1 LQRRLITAF
10 AALLNEV
17 IMLQSQWQQ
26 TSTHTSAHLAQTM
39 TLLSLTAAELQQKI
53 DSELAENPALELVE
67 ERRCPMCKRLLPPG
81 GPCPICSQP
90 KSDASDEPIVFISP
104 REDFYT
110 GISTG
115 SHEIPDE
122 PFASESID
130 LPAYVLKQAASKLRT
145 EDRML
150 AAYILS
156 NLDEDGLLTT
166 TLMEIARYHHRLP
179 SEIEDVIALL
189 KHCDPVGVCSA
200 NPGEA
205 MLAQIDS
212 LEEVTDVPELT
223 REIVQHHLHQVSQHH
238 FSEIARELSTTAH
251 QVQLVANFISENL
264 NPFPARAYWGDVR
277 NPGTSGTEVF
287 HQPDVLVYYLNDK
300 PGNPL
305 VVEII
310 LPVRG
315 TLKVNQLFKE
325 SMKSVDQEQAEVWKG
340 DIEKASLLIKC
351 IQQRSN
357 AMKLLLEKL
366 VVIQKDYIVGG
377 DKNMVPLTRAQ
388 IAQELGLH
396 ESTISRAV
404 SGKTLQLPNKKIVP
418 MAIFFDR
425 SLSLRTIIKEMIEQE
440 DHPMSD
446 SEIKERLEE
455 DGVTIAR
462 RTVAKYRSM
471 EGILPAH
478 LRQKNPGSMG

>member
-1 LQRRLITAF
+1 MFQHQL
-10 AALLNEV
+10 
-17 IMLQSQWQQ
+17 QQ
-26 TSTHTSAHLAQTM
+26 TSTNTSAHLAQTM

-53 DSELAENPALELVE
+53 DSELANNPALELVE
-67 ERRCPMCKRLLPPG
+67 ERRCPMCKRILPATG
-81 GPCPICSQP
+81 SCPICSQP
-90 KSDASDEPIVFISP
+90 KSESSDEPIVFISP

-110 GISTG
+110 GGSAT

-122 PFASESID
+122 PYASESID
-130 LPAYVLKQAASKLRT
+130 LPSFVLRQAAGDLRT
-145 EDRML
+145 EDRLL
-150 AAYILS
+150 AAYIL
-156 NLDEDGLLTT
+156 NHLDEDGLLTVT
-166 TLMEIARYHHRLP
+166 IMEIARYHHRLP
-179 SEIEDVIALL
+179 SEIEEVVELL
-189 KHCDPVGVCSA
+189 KRCDPVGVCASTP
-200 NPGEA
+200 NEA
-205 MLAQIDS
+205 MLAQIES
-212 LEEVTDVPELT
+212 LAETTQIPDLT
-223 REIVQHHLHQVSQHH
+223 REIVHDHLQQVSQHH
-238 FSEIARELSTTAH
+238 YNDIAKQLKTSVK
-251 QVQLVANFISENL
+251 QVQSVASFISENL
-264 NPFPARAYWGDVR
+264 NPYPARAYWGDVR
-277 NPGTSGTEVF
+277 NPSTSDSQVF
-287 HQPDVLVYYLNDK
+287 HQPDILVYYLNDK

-315 TLKVNQLFKE
+315 TLRVNQLFKD
-325 SMKSVDQEQAEVWKG
+325 SMKSVDQDQAVEWKD

-366 VVIQKDYIVGG
+366 VVLQKDYITGG
-377 DKNMVPLTRAQ
+377 DKDMAALTRAR
-388 IAQELGLH
+388 IARELGLH

-418 MAIFFDR
+418 LSIFFDR

-440 DHPMSD
+440 TSPLSD

-455 DGVTIAR
+455 DGISIAR

-478 LRQKNPGSMG
+478 LRQKSPGVSG

>member
-1 LQRRLITAF
+1 MFQ
-10 AALLNEV
+10 N
-17 IMLQSQWQQ
+17 QWQQ
-26 TSTHTSAHLAQTM
+26 TSTNTSAHLAQTM

-53 DSELAENPALELVE
+53 DSELANNPALELVE
-67 ERRCPMCKRLLPPG
+67 ERRCPMCKRLLPSS

-90 KSDASDEPIVFISP
+90 KTETSDEPIVFISP

-110 GISTG
+110 GSSAS

-122 PFASESID
+122 PYASESID
-130 LPAYVLKQAASKLRT
+130 LPSYVLKQAAGDLKT
-145 EDRML
+145 EDRLL
-150 AAYILS
+150 AAYIL
-156 NLDEDGLLTT
+156 NHLDEDGFLSVSV
-166 TLMEIARYHHRLP
+166 MEIARYHHRLP
-179 SEIEDVIALL
+179 SEIEAVIELL
-189 KHCDPVGVCSA
+189 KRCDPIGVCSSSP
-200 NPGEA
+200 NEA
-205 MLAQIDS
+205 MLAQIES
-212 LEEVTDVPELT
+212 LSEITEIPDLT
-223 REIVQHHLHQVSQHH
+223 QEIVQHHLHQVSQHH
-238 FSEIARELSTTAH
+238 FSDIARQLKTTTK
-251 QVQLVANFISENL
+251 QVQTVASFISENL

-277 NPGTSGTEVF
+277 NPSTNGSEVF
-287 HQPDVLVYYLNDK
+287 HQPDILVYYLNDK

-315 TLKVNQLFKE
+315 TLRVNQLFKD
-325 SMKSVDQEQAEVWKG
+325 SMKTVDQDQAVEWKD

-366 VVIQKDYIVGG
+366 VVWQKDYIVGG
-377 DKNMVPLTRAQ
+377 DKDMAVLTRAK

-404 SGKTLQLPNKKIVP
+404 SGKTIQLPNKKIVP
-418 MAIFFDR
+418 LAIFFDR
-425 SLSLRTIIKEMIEQE
+425 SLSLRTIIKEMIETE
-440 DHPMSD
+440 DSPLSD
-446 SEIKERLEE
+446 SEIKDKLEE
-455 DGVTIAR
+455 NGISIAR

-478 LRQKNPGSMG
+478 LRQKNPGSAG